1 MQRWFVSALCVC
13 VLLVGSL
20 PAQAQRPRSVLDQ
33 QTGATLSL
41 AAEPWLFARDQPHLA
56 AHARDYVGLYAVD
69 INTAGTHR
77 TFLAV
82 FFWSTIDRRKGFA
95 GEAPR
100 VELMVDDRRV
110 ILTPG
115 NESARDL
122 GISAWPLTPPGKGA
136 VFQVYAVDATL
147 LRQLA
152 ESRFT
157 SVRLLDDIDGDDE
170 PLLTWKEG
178 RRALAEFAKAQ
189 LD

>member
-1 MQRWFVSALCVC
+1 MCVC
-13 VLLVGSL
+13 ALLAGSL

-33 QTGATLSL
+33 QTGATLAL
-41 AAEPWLFARDQPHLA
+41 AAQPWLFARDQPHLA

-69 INTAGTHR
+69 INTAGSHR

-95 GEAPR
+95 GEVPR
-100 VELMVDDRRV
+100 VELLVDDRRV
-110 ILTPG
+110 RLIPG
-115 NESARDL
+115 SESARDL
-122 GISAWPLTPPGKGA
+122 GISAWPLAAPGKGA
-136 VFQVYAVDATL
+136 VFQVYAVDAAL

-170 PLLTWKEG
+170 PLLTWKDG
-178 RRALAEFAKAQ
+178 RRALVEFAQAV

>member
-1 MQRWFVSALCVC
+1 MQRLILSALVLAA
-13 VLLVGSL
+13 LLVGSL
-20 PAQAQRPRSVLDQ
+20 PAQAQRPRTVLDP
-33 QTGATLSL
+33 QTGATLAL

-56 AHARDYVGLYAVD
+56 AYARDYVGLYAVD
-69 INTAGTHR
+69 INTAGAHR
-77 TFLAV
+77 PFLAV

-95 GEAPR
+95 GQAPR
-100 VELMVDDRRV
+100 VELRVDDRRV
-110 ILTPG
+110 LLTPG
-115 NESARDL
+115 SESARDL